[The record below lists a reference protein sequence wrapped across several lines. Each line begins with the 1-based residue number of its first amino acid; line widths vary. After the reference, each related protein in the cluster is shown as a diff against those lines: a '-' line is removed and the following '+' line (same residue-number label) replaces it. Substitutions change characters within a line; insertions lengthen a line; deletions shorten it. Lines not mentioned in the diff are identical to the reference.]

1 MHSDYAH
8 RNRDLHSDCTHRKRD
23 LHSDC
28 AHRNTDVHSD
38 YAHGNRDAH
47 SDCANGNRDVHNHC
61 VVNKGCCRLVLQDV
75 PSSLYACQQ
84 RLSPCPARYPL
95 PLCAWLHVSAH
106 PVSLHFVSESMLEQ
120 ECDSLVSQVRKMQDP
135 QSNMEQLKPSMRDLK
150 TGGGGGS

>member
-1 MHSDYAH
+1 MPTGIETCI
-8 RNRDLHSDCTHRKRD
+8 LTVPTGKETCTLTVPTEIQTYTLTMPTGIGTRT
-23 LHSDC
+23 LTVPTGTETC
-28 AHRNTDVHSD
+28 TITVL
-38 YAHGNRDAH
+38 
-47 SDCANGNRDVHNHC
+47 
-61 VVNKGCCRLVLQDV
+61 VNKGCCRLVLQDV